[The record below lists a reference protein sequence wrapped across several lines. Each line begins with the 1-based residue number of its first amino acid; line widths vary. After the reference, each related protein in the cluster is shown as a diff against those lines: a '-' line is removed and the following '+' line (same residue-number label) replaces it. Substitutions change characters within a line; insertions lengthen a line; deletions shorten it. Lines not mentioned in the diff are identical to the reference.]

1 MTIFNLRCSCPQVNY
16 HVIRVFTVLVDTMT
30 SPSLQNKSKLLLF
43 DRKKQSINNIL
54 LYSTENITD
63 RSFFLVNLQL
73 FLTPTGFLKQL
84 LDLLWKMFPLRQLK
98 MLSEEIIFIRRGY
111 S

>member
-1 MTIFNLRCSCPQVNY
+1 
-16 HVIRVFTVLVDTMT
+16 MT

-63 RSFFLVNLQL
+63 KSFFLVNLQL
-73 FLTPTGFLKQL
+73 LLTPTGFLKQL
-84 LDLLWKMFPLRQLK
+84 LDLLWEMFPLRQLK
-98 MLSEEIIFIRRGY
+98 MLSEEIIFIHRDY

>member
-1 MTIFNLRCSCPQVNY
+1 
-16 HVIRVFTVLVDTMT
+16 MT

-63 RSFFLVNLQL
+63 KSFFLVNLQL
-73 FLTPTGFLKQL
+73 LLTPTGFLKQL
-84 LDLLWKMFPLRQLK
+84 LDLLWEMFPLRQLK
-98 MLSEEIIFIRRGY
+98 MLSEEIIFIHRGY